1 MSQGSENHAG
11 GSRYPKE
18 TVIVPRKGLQ
28 FLQFREFWEYRE
40 LLGVLIR
47 RDIKVRYRQ
56 TVLGGLWAILQP
68 LTAMA
73 IFTVIFGNLAGMPSD
88 GHPYALFVY
97 SALLPWTFFANAV
110 GASGTSLVGSAA
122 LISKVYFPRVIIPV
136 ASVGS
141 GMVDFAV
148 AAAILFVLMPIY
160 GVALSVHLLLV
171 PVLVAVLV
179 LVTLGVGML
188 LSALTVAYR
197 DFRYVVPFML
207 QVWMFVTPVV
217 FPASLVPEKAR
228 WILLLNPMTGV
239 IEGFRSVVLG
249 KVPDYAALGVS
260 FLLAAAVFLAGIVYF
275 GKVERR
281 FADII

>member
-1 MSQGSENHAG
+1 MPQGAETPVN
-11 GSRYPKE
+11 GSRYERE
-18 TVIVPRKGLQ
+18 TVIVPVKGLR
-28 FLQFREFWEYRE
+28 FLNFRDLWEYRE
-40 LLGVLIR
+40 LLSVLIL

-56 TVLGGLWAILQP
+56 TVLGGLWALLQP

-73 IFTVIFGNLAGMPSD
+73 IFTVVFGKLARMPSD

-110 GASGTSLVGSAA
+110 GASGNSLIGSAA
-122 LISKVYFPRVIIPV
+122 LISKVYFPRIIIPV

-141 GMVDFAV
+141 GLVDFAIS
-148 AAAILFVLMPIY
+148 AALLFLLMPVY
-160 GVALSVHLLLV
+160 GVALTVHLLLL
-171 PVLVAVLV
+171 PVLMAVLM

-197 DFRYVVPFML
+197 DFRYVVPFMV
-207 QVWMFVTPVV
+207 QVWMFATPVV
-217 FPASLVPEKAR
+217 FPASLVPGKFR
-228 WILLLNPMTGV
+228 WILLLNPMSGV
-239 IEGFRSVVLG
+239 IEGFRSAILG
-249 KVPDYAALGVS
+249 KVPDYGGLGAS
-260 FLLAAAVFLAGIVYF
+260 FLLAAVFFLAGVAYF